1 MQRWVL
7 AYGFVFGLLFSAGVL
22 SEDAEGERV
31 LNQLISETKLID
43 SAIHQLENDIQ
54 GIRQTEMESAAL
66 TYGLQSAVY
75 HYRMRANRQLEKMA
89 EVLDRIYNFSH
100 FAVSQ
105 GGGVV
110 MMYPSVIEA
119 GRAINVENP
128 KLATSTAA
136 TYQIL
141 KQAELRSSV
150 LSWRDFLIQA
160 IPPGEVHEAVKP
172 QTPEEQ
178 AIWER
183 GVRRGWQDGKSFA
196 YRSLE
201 EAVANLERL
210 YKGMLLFLQL
220 EKQGIVSM
228 PFVAAGKPEILI
240 QGERVEIG
248 RTVFQIT
255 EESSFREE
263 SGWRSLPGY
272 PVE

>member
-1 MQRWVL
+1 MGRWILV
-7 AYGFVFGLLFSAGVL
+7 YGLVSGLLFSAGVL

-31 LNQLISETKLID
+31 LDRLISQTKLI
-43 SAIHQLENDIQ
+43 SGTSYQLQNDIQ
-54 GIRQTEMESAAL
+54 GIRQKEMESAAL
-66 TYGLQSAVY
+66 TYGLQNAVY
-75 HYRMRANRQLEKMA
+75 HYRTRANHRLEKMA
-89 EVLDRIYNFSH
+89 DLLDRIYHFGYFS
-100 FAVSQ
+100 VNQ

-110 MMYPSVIEA
+110 LMVPSVIEA

-128 KLATSTAA
+128 KMAISTAT

-141 KQAELRSSV
+141 KRAELRSSV
-150 LSWRDFLIQA
+150 LSWRDFLIQN

-172 QTPEEQ
+172 KTVEEQ

-183 GVRRGWQDGKSFA
+183 GVRRGWRDGQLFA

-220 EKQGIVSM
+220 EQQGIVSM
-228 PFVAAGKPEILI
+228 PFVAAGQPEILI
-240 QGERVEIG
+240 EGERVEIG
-248 RTVFQIT
+248 RTVFRIT
-255 EESSFREE
+255 EESSFRDE
-263 SGWRSLPGY
+263 SDWRSLPGR